1 MTIYAE
7 PRLLPCGDRAVSIE
21 LGDEIGREVNA
32 RVLALDYLIRE
43 ESIAGVTETVPS
55 FRSLL
60 VYYDP
65 FVVDLGD
72 LGAALR
78 RLASR
83 ARPDVL
89 PPARLVELP
98 CCYEGALGF
107 DLPLAAA
114 RLGLSVEEV
123 VRLHAGAL
131 YYVDFVGFTPGLPYL
146 SGMPER
152 LFIPRLETPRVKTPP
167 GSVSIGGMQCC
178 IYSVES
184 PGGFWVIGR
193 TPVRLYDPTAPDP
206 ILLRAGDR
214 VRFRPIA
221 RAEFDAIAAAVA
233 AGSFRPRVEGSG
245 PSGTTGATPG
255 RDPAGERGG
264 QER

>member
-7 PRLLPCGDRAVSIE
+7 PRLLPCGDRALSVE

-32 RVLALDYLIRE
+32 RVLALDYLIRQE
-43 ESIAGVTETVPS
+43 ALAGITETVPS

-65 FVVDLGD
+65 AVIEYER
-72 LGAALR
+72 LR
-78 RLASR
+78 ARLRALASR
-83 ARPDVL
+83 ARPEVL

-98 CCYEGALGF
+98 CCYGGELGF
-107 DLPLAAA
+107 ELEEAAAKLQLAADD
-114 RLGLSVEEV
+114 V

-152 LFIPRLETPRVKTPP
+152 LFIPRLPTPRVKTPP

-184 PGGFWVIGR
+184 PGGFWVLGR
-193 TPVRLYDPTAPDP
+193 TPVRLYDPAAPDP

-214 VRFRPIA
+214 VRFRAID
-221 RAEFDAIAAAVA
+221 REEFDMIAAAVA
-233 AGSFRPRVEGSG
+233 AGAYEPRIQQGVAAE
-245 PSGTTGATPG
+245 
-255 RDPAGERGG
+255 PA
-264 QER
+264 Q

>member
-1 MTIYAE
+1 MTIYNE
-7 PRLLPCGDRAVSIE
+7 PRLLPCGDRAISVE

-43 ESIAGVTETVPS
+43 ESLSGVTETVPS

-65 FVVDLGD
+65 LVIDYESLRSS
-72 LGAALR
+72 LR
-78 RLASR
+78 RLTLR
-83 ARPDVL
+83 ARPEVL
-89 PPARLVELP
+89 PPSRIVELP
-98 CCYEGALGF
+98 CCYGGELGF
-107 DLPLAAA
+107 ELSGAAA
-114 RLGLSVEEV
+114 KLGLTEDEV
-123 VRLHAGAL
+123 VKLHAEAE

-167 GSVSIGGMQCC
+167 GSVSVGGMQCC

-184 PGGFWVIGR
+184 PGGFWVLGR
-193 TPVRLYDPTAPDP
+193 TPVRLYDPAAPDP

-214 VRFRPIA
+214 VRFRAIDH
-221 RAEFDAIAAAVA
+221 AEFDAIAAAVA
-233 AGSFRPRVEGSG
+233 AHTYSPRIE
-245 PSGTTGATPG
+245 TP
-255 RDPAGERGG
+255 A
-264 QER
+264 

>member
-1 MTIYAE
+1 VTVYPE
-7 PRLLPCGDRAVSIE
+7 PRLLPCGDRAVSVE
-21 LGDEIGREVNA
+21 LADEIGREVSA
-32 RVLALDYLIRE
+32 RVLALDYLIQR
-43 ESIAGVTETVPS
+43 AALPGVIETVPS
-55 FRSLL
+55 FRALL

-65 FVVDLGD
+65 AAISYEE

-78 RLASR
+78 PLASR

-89 PPARLVELP
+89 PPARTVELP
-98 CCYEGALGF
+98 CCYGGALGF
-107 DLPLAAA
+107 ELDQAAA
-114 RLGLSVEEV
+114 RLALAPAEV
-123 VRLHAGAL
+123 VRLHAGAE

-184 PGGFWVIGR
+184 PGGFWVLGR
-193 TPVRLYDPTAPDP
+193 TPVRLYDPTAADP

-214 VRFRPIA
+214 LRFRVIDG
-221 RAEFDAIAAAVA
+221 AEFDEIAAAVA
-233 AGSFRPRVEGSG
+233 AGTYRPRIE
-245 PSGTTGATPG
+245 PSPSRAD
-255 RDPAGERGG
+255 R
-264 QER
+264 